1 MFARRLAMNAKKF
14 SASRQVVKSMQPMGV
29 FAQQQPLKM
38 FSSFETIEQASQKL
52 QKSLDGEIKYENE
65 NYTQLEDIETFLNE
79 SGFKFM
85 ETDNGLNMTL
95 SKDVGD
101 KTVEV
106 HFEARYVI
114 LCPNTKNHHFFDW
127 SFIIL
132 YFLGNHSL
140 MICQSKKARRSKRA
154 HLRTTAISLCILQ
167 MPTARRVSLSRP
179 PAWIPKSHSTLSW

>member
-106 HFEARYVI
+106 HFEAR
-114 LCPNTKNHHFFDW
+114 
-127 SFIIL
+127 
-132 YFLGNHSL
+132 
-140 MICQSKKARRSKRA
+140 
-154 HLRTTAISLCILQ
+154 
-167 MPTARRVSLSRP
+167 
-179 PAWIPKSHSTLSW
+179 